1 MGIVSARAILTF
13 GIAEGDE
20 DFRPLSV
27 TSREMLQV
35 ERTVKGFAT
44 VEFLQ
49 QVTIE
54 GLYRTAWVVLRMR
67 GDVDMAVKF
76 DEFIDAWSV
85 SLADPRAA
93 LRRKALA
100 VKLANEGVSPDQIAA
115 QIMAAD
121 LDRDQGD
128 EGDTYGGGDAADPT
142 QTTA

>member
-1 MGIVSARAILTF
+1 MATARAILTF
-13 GIAEGDE
+13 GVAEGDE
-20 DFRPLSV
+20 DLRPLSV

-49 QVTIE
+49 TVTIE

-67 GDVDMAVKF
+67 GEIEMSVKY
-76 DEFIDAWSV
+76 DEFIDGWSV

-100 VKLANEGVSPDQIAA
+100 VQLANEGKSPDQIASA
-115 QIMAAD
+115 IM
-121 LDRDQGD
+121 
-128 EGDTYGGGDAADPT
+128 
-142 QTTA
+142 